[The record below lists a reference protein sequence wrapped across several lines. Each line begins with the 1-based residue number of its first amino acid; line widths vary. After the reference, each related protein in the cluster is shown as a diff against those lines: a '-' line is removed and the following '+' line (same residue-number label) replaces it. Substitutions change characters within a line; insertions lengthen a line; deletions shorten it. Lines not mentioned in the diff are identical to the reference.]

1 MIGFTEADIRAGT
14 ISQSFARGEDYV
26 RSGAVSEIARRGTL
40 LTAQVEGNDQSV
52 YQIAVTLLEDGRIGS
67 ATCTCPYDWGGY
79 CKHIVAVLLTA
90 LHSADEIT
98 VKPDMDTLLAGLTD
112 TQLRRIIRAVAGDQ
126 PAFAA
131 AIEQEVKW
139 LKMEPVASVAS
150 ATPVAHSIVVDITA
164 IRPEMRKDFRRVEST
179 GGGSGYSNHYWDDD
193 EAGMIDPDEVLS
205 PHWQTADALLAAGDA
220 AAATEVITAMIE
232 EWGEGITGLDEWII
246 EANVEVFDETAQD
259 LGALLAEALLS
270 QDLSQV
276 QRDQW
281 IARVE
286 DWSAD
291 LVDLEIAETA
301 LAQWWDYPPL
311 VAAMQGNITEQG
323 AWEGEAPNFADELTL
338 VRLRILERQGRTQE
352 YIHLAEAEGQTSL
365 YVNML
370 ARSGQVA
377 QAVAQAREYL
387 VSPAQTL
394 LLAQV
399 LVEQGE
405 RAAAL
410 AVAAHGL
417 DLTEDRNKN
426 QLARWTVTL
435 AQQADDSALAL
446 RAAQVAFVNGFELAD
461 YKIVENLAGVEWPA
475 IKTGLLERMEQ
486 SMAYRRIDLYL
497 YEHMFAKAMAAV
509 DRAPYNP
516 DLERVIQATRAEYP
530 DWGIQHC
537 KRQAE
542 NIMDAGKAK
551 NYDDAVSWLRI
562 AHDIY
567 LQHNRQAEWQAYLA
581 GLLDLHARKYKLVP
595 MLRGIW

>member
-1 MIGFTEADIRAGT
+1 MTGFTEADIRAGT
-14 ISQSFARGEDYV
+14 FSQPE
-26 RSGAVSEIARRGTL
+26 
-40 LTAQVEGNDQSV
+40 
-52 YQIAVTLLEDGRIGS
+52 
-67 ATCTCPYDWGGY
+67 
-79 CKHIVAVLLTA
+79 
-90 LHSADEIT
+90 
-98 VKPDMDTLLAGLTD
+98 MDKLLAGLTD
-112 TQLRRIIRAVAGDQ
+112 TQLRRIICAVAEDQ

-139 LKMEPVASVAS
+139 LKIEPAAS

-164 IRPEMRKDFRRVEST
+164 IRREMRKDFRRVESI
-179 GGGSGYSNHYWDDD
+179 GGGSGYSNHYWEDD
-193 EAGMIDPDEVLS
+193 EAGMIDPDEVLQ
-205 PHWQTADALLAAGDA
+205 PHWQSADALLVAGDA

-232 EWGEGITGLDEWII
+232 EWGEGITGLDEWIV
-246 EANVEVFDETAQD
+246 EANEDVFDETARD

-270 QDLSQV
+270 QELSQE
-276 QRDQW
+276 QREQW

-291 LVDLEIAETA
+291 LIELEIAEAA

-311 VAAMQGNITEQG
+311 VAALQGNITDRG
-323 AWEGEAPNFADELTL
+323 AWEGEAPEFADELTL

-377 QAVAQAREYL
+377 RAVAEAREYL
-387 VSPAQTL
+387 VSPVETL
-394 LLAQV
+394 SLAQV

-417 DLTEDRNKN
+417 DLAEDWNKN

-446 RAAQVAFVNGFELAD
+446 RAAQVAFLNGFELAD

-475 IKTGLLERMEQ
+475 IKTGLIERMEQ
-486 SMAYRRIDLYL
+486 STAYRSVDIYL
-497 YEHMFAKAMAAV
+497 YEHMLVKAMAAI

-516 DLERVIQATRAEYP
+516 DLGRVIQATRAEYP

-542 NIMDAGKAK
+542 SIMDAGKAK
-551 NYDDAVSWLRI
+551 SYDDAVSWLRI

-567 LQHNRQAEWQAYLA
+567 LQHDRQAEWQAYLA
-581 GLLDLHARKYKLVP
+581 GLLDLHTRKYKLVP
-595 MLRGIW
+595 MLRGIR